1 VPLLKL
7 ARVDEVPPGQSK
19 YFPLEHGPIVLA
31 NYEGTIHAISGLCLH
46 KLNPLDGATMWG
58 PYIDCPYHH
67 FQYDVRNGANHFPQ
81 NVYPKDMPTLGAQ
94 LKPLKTYAVEVREG
108 EVWVNIDE

>member
-1 VPLLKL
+1 MPLLKL
-7 ARVDEVPPGQSK
+7 ARVDDVPPGQSR
-19 YFPLEHGPIVLA
+19 YFPLEQGPIVLA

-67 FQYDVRNGANHFPQ
+67 FQYDVRTGENYFPR
-81 NVYPKDMPTLGAQ
+81 NVYPTDVPGLQEQLMPLR
-94 LKPLKTYAVEVREG
+94 KYRVEVREG
-108 EVWVNIDE
+108 ELWVDLE